1 MKCTD
6 QIVSKMDEQKL
17 LKYDRDVYI
26 YGLNNGLMLFINL
39 ITSLVIA
46 LIVHQ
51 FWALVIFLVC
61 FMPLRSYCGGI
72 HSHSRIVC
80 YIISNLIILAVLLSY
95 QYLYSFFIYIGAFS
109 FCCFIYLCI
118 TKPIN
123 NKKRNLD
130 SSEIKFFQKIKL
142 AILVLELF
150 IFGLL
155 FLIIPKYSIIVL
167 LAIVLVF
174 FLVIIEKL
182 YLYIVK

>member
-1 MKCTD
+1 
-6 QIVSKMDEQKL
+6 MDEQKL

-61 FMPLRSYCGGI
+61 FMPLRTYCGGI

-130 SSEIKFFQKIKL
+130 SSEIKVFQKIKL
-142 AILVLELF
+142 AILV
-150 IFGLL
+150 
-155 FLIIPKYSIIVL
+155 LIIPKYSIIVL

-182 YLYIVK
+182 YLYIVR